1 MLNSNTI
8 NEKNKKQQYHS
19 ENNTKKEKKKDKENK
34 RNEYGN
40 KTRNSENDVPTEK
53 QKTAYILGDSMVK
66 RINMYIL
73 TKKS

>member
-1 MLNSNTI
+1 MLNSNKI

-53 QKTAYILGDSMVK
+53 QKTIYFRRQYGQK
-66 RINMYIL
+66 N
-73 TKKS
+73 K